1 MTVDCVLFYGNH
13 LIPMSKY
20 AGTFRIAT
28 ELRNAG
34 YTVQCID
41 LTAYEGHWDEL
52 VKVIKLF
59 VGKNTLW
66 VGISTTFLHHIFR
79 YPFFRSVNAYDKRFV
94 KNKAKQDLGILSFV
108 SVVKS
113 INPNIKFIAG
123 GARQFMLEKYGFKT
137 FTKNNDK
144 QIVEFTDYC
153 AKKSTQIPVS
163 FLGSLIEG
171 SEFENFTSSQ
181 NIFTKNDI
189 VDSLDTLPI
198 EVSRGCIFKCKFCS
212 FPLNGKQKG
221 EWVKQSNILYDELIK
236 NYELHGI
243 TDYSFS
249 DDTYNDSQ
257 EKVKRLY
264 DDVYSKL
271 PFKLNFTTYIR
282 LDLMIRFPDTVEYLK
297 ESGLKSAAFGIET
310 INHDSGKSIGKGI
323 NPLEQFQFIEEIKKN
338 SFKDILTYSGFIL
351 GLPKDRPDE
360 PERLEEFLFSEK
372 NKLDDFLV
380 APLYISPPN
389 FDPVSKK
396 YFSEFDLEHEKYGYK
411 VFEEIEKSVYTD
423 LQWTNDQIGM
433 TFNQVHTY
441 SKKLNE
447 KVASS
452 TKFKC
457 GGFGYAWYRSLGIPS
472 NELTTLSRSEIY
484 TKYNI
489 ASLLQIKK
497 ENYRK
502 SVLNVHIN
510 SQQ

>member
-1 MTVDCVLFYGNH
+1 MTVDCILFYGNH
-13 LIPMSKY
+13 MIPMSKY

-41 LTAYEGHWDEL
+41 VTAYEGHWDEL
-52 VKVIKLF
+52 VKTIKLF

-79 YPFFRSVNAYDKRFV
+79 YPFFRSVNAYNKRFS
-94 KNKAKQDLGILSFV
+94 KNKTKQDMGLISFV
-108 SVVKS
+108 NTVKS
-113 INPNIKFIAG
+113 INPKVKFIAG

-137 FTKNNDK
+137 FIKNNDK
-144 QIVEFTDYC
+144 EIIEFTNYC
-153 AKKSTQIPVS
+153 AGTSKQIPVS
-163 FLGSLIEG
+163 FLGSTIEG
-171 SEFENFTSSQ
+171 SEFENFTNSQ

-189 VDSLDTLPI
+189 VETTDTLPI

-221 EWVKQSNILYDELIK
+221 EWIKKSNTLYDELVK
-236 NYELHGI
+236 NYELHGT

-249 DDTYNDSQ
+249 DDTYNDSP

-282 LDLMIRFPDTVEYLK
+282 LDLMIRFPDTVAYLK

-310 INHDSGKSIGKGI
+310 INHESGKAIGKGL

-338 SFKDILTYSGFIL
+338 EFKDILTYSGFIL

-360 PERLEEFLFSEK
+360 AERLEEFLFSEK
-372 NKLDDFLV
+372 NKLDDFIS
-380 APLYISPPN
+380 APLYISPPK

-396 YFSEFDLEHEKYGYK
+396 YFSEFDLEYEKYGYT
-411 VFEEIEKSVYTD
+411 VYEEIEKSVYTD
-423 LQWTNDQIGM
+423 LRWTNDRIGT
-433 TFNQVHTY
+433 TFDQVYQH
-441 SKKLNE
+441 SKRLNE
-447 KVASS
+447 RAFNSS
-452 TKFKC
+452 KFKC
-457 GGFGYAWYRSLGIPS
+457 GGFGYAWYRSLGILS
-472 NELTTLSRSEIY
+472 DDLTSLSRFEIY
-484 TKYNI
+484 KKYDI
-489 ASLLQIKK
+489 PQLLKNKK
-497 ENYRK
+497 EKYR
-502 SVLNVHIN
+502 SLILNTTV
-510 SQQ
+510 